1 MRTFRACVWTLAI
14 TAALTAPAGAQ
25 IGGKPVNG
33 GNPTPG
39 TEQPAPPDLANRVT
53 LTGCLGLA
61 SESSKSGNLTAS
73 SGAIDGNAVI
83 DSRFELT
90 GAERQSNVPADTGGS
105 PAAAATSSRTYRLA
119 AIESQLSPFVGTKV
133 EISGEILPR
142 PDQSPQAAAPTLQV
156 QFVQKLATSCRTP
169 SA

>member
-1 MRTFRACVWTLAI
+1 VRTFRACAWTLAI
-14 TAALTAPAGAQ
+14 TAALTARAGAQ

-39 TEQPAPPDLANRVT
+39 TPQPDPPNLAVRVT
-53 LTGCLGLA
+53 LTGCLQPA
-61 SESSKSGNLTAS
+61 SRNGSGSA
-73 SGAIDGNAVI
+73 AVDGNAVV

-90 GAERQSNVPADTGGS
+90 RAERQNNLPADTGGS
-105 PAAAATSSRTYRLA
+105 PAAAAAGSRTYRLA
-119 AIESQLSPFVGTKV
+119 AIESQLSPFVGAKV

-156 QFVQKLATSCRTP
+156 EFVQKLSASCQL
-169 SA
+169 

>member
-1 MRTFRACVWTLAI
+1 VRICRACVWTLAI
-14 TAALTAPAGAQ
+14 TAALTARAGAQ

-61 SESSKSGNLTAS
+61 SKSGNLTVS
-73 SGAIDGNAVI
+73 SGAIDGNAVL

-105 PAAAATSSRTYRLA
+105 PAAAAASSRTYRLA